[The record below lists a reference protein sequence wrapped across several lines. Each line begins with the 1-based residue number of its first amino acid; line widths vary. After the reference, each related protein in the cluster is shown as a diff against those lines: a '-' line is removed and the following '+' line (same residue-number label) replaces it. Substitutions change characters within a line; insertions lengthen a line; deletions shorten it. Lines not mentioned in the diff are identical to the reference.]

1 MITHSRLVRSS
12 TEKKEQH
19 EKFRHIP
26 LSKMNNSI
34 GINSKECY
42 LENFLGKKCRG
53 IIRSMP
59 KQLKKDKSIFK
70 NENKSNEWKGEWL

>member
-1 MITHSRLVRSS
+1 
-12 TEKKEQH
+12 
-19 EKFRHIP
+19 
-26 LSKMNNSI
+26 MNNSI

-70 NENKSNEWKGEWL
+70 NENKSNE